1 MCCSFDD
8 LLSFCST
15 ALGNESRGINI
26 KQAKSKSKEDDFIKH
41 GHGNYNKMH
50 KYGDDDTRQELA
62 PLDHRSS
69 YLR

>member
-41 GHGNYNKMH
+41 GHGNYNKMY
-50 KYGDDDTRQELA
+50 KYGVIIPDKNLPRLITA
-62 PLDHRSS
+62 PLI
-69 YLR
+69 